1 MPLADWVDE
10 WRATVVDLRASS
22 LARDDSYLRNHILS
36 RFGTARLGAI
46 TPFEVRRWVSD
57 LTARGLAPATVHKAH
72 QTLSKV
78 MQAAVDANLIGQS
91 PCRKTPLPRIE
102 REEMRFLGPEQIAAV
117 AAAISPHYRALVVV
131 DAYCGLRL
139 SELAGLRRRH
149 IDLVARTVRV
159 VENAVEVRGEIVWGA
174 PKTRA
179 GRRTVPMPAGVQAT
193 LEEHLGTFVNSEAE
207 ALVFA
212 RAGGGV
218 LRAGQWRARH
228 WHPAVQAA
236 GLEPLRPHDLRHTAV
251 ALWIAAGANPKQ
263 IATWAGHTSVSVVLD
278 RYGHLFEGHE
288 AVVLNRL
295 DAFMASVPVPARG
308 DASRGFPRVFRGA
321 RTPDDTEQERAH
333 VADLQRKRW
342 ARRDSNPRH
351 LPCKGSALT
360 S

>member
-1 MPLADWVDE
+1 MRFLTAAQIAPLADE
-10 WRATVVDLRASS
+10 
-22 LARDDSYLRNHILS
+22 
-36 RFGTARLGAI
+36 
-46 TPFEVRRWVSD
+46 
-57 LTARGLAPATVHKAH
+57 
-72 QTLSKV
+72 
-78 MQAAVDANLIGQS
+78 
-91 PCRKTPLPRIE
+91 
-102 REEMRFLGPEQIAAV
+102 
-117 AAAISPHYRALVVV
+117 ISPRYRALVIV
-131 DAYCGLRL
+131 DAYCELGL

-149 IDLVARTVRV
+149 VDLSGGTVRA
-159 VENAVEVRGEIVWGA
+159 VENAVDVRGEIVWAA
-174 PKTRA
+174 PETRA
-179 GRRTVPMPAGVQAT
+179 GRRTVPMPAGVRAT
-193 LEEHLGTFVNSEAE
+193 LEEHLSTYVDVAPD

-212 RAGGGV
+212 GTGGGV

-228 WHPAVQAA
+228 WHPAVDAA

-251 ALWIAAGANPKQ
+251 ALWIAPAPNSKQ

-295 DAFMASVPVPARG
+295 DAFMTSTPVSTSD
-308 DASRGFPRVFRGA
+308 DASRGFPWVLRGP
-321 RTPDDTEQERAH
+321 RPPDATDEEGAH